1 MLCLSSGVTVAG
13 GLKSDR
19 ITDERTLSDTSATH
33 GENHSGWR
41 TDYPYATALNY
52 ILYMYREALIFS
64 HVFVPWSHRGQFS
77 ALISCSDTN
86 L

>member
-1 MLCLSSGVTVAG
+1 MAG

-33 GENHSGWR
+33 RENHTGWR

-52 ILYMYREALIFS
+52 ILYISKEALIFS
-64 HVFVPWSHRGQFS
+64 HIFVPWSRQGRF
-77 ALISCSDTN
+77 L